1 MKLFD
6 YLPSGNSYKVR
17 LLLSYLGL
25 AYEHILLDIHKG
37 DTQTDEYKA
46 KNPVGQIPLLE
57 LNDGRHIAESNAI
70 LFFLAKDTPYWPTTH
85 FEQTKALQWMFF
97 EQYKH
102 EPSIA
107 VARFI
112 HMYAMDSRAGELDN
126 LMSRGNGALAVMEGH
141 LANNLY
147 FAGGGPSIADIALY
161 AYTHVADEGGFT
173 LSHYPNVSAWL
184 DRMSDH
190 PKHILITDTPML

>member
-17 LLLSYLGL
+17 LLMSYLGL
-25 AYEHILLDIHKG
+25 TYDHVLLDIHKG
-37 DTQTDEYKA
+37 ETQTGDYKA
-46 KNPVGQIPLLE
+46 KNPAGQIPLLE
-57 LNDGRHIAESNAI
+57 LSDGRRIAESNAI
-70 LFFLAKDTPYWPTTH
+70 LFFLAKDTPYWPAGH

-112 HMYAMDSRAGELDN
+112 RMYAMDDRGDELEK
-126 LMSRGNGALAVMEGH
+126 LMPRGASALTVMETH
-141 LANNLY
+141 LAENLF
-147 FAGGGPSIADIALY
+147 FASSGPTIADIALY
-161 AYTHVADEGGFT
+161 AYTHVAGEGGFD
-173 LSHYPNVSAWL
+173 LSDYPNIMAWL
-184 DRMSDH
+184 DRFSDH
-190 PKHILITDTPML
+190 PKHIRITDTPMG